1 MYQKK
6 TKKKNNTSSICQ
18 NMMKFRSETVLI
30 ISHFQTL
37 FRFKHGER
45 LPQHFLHGL
54 HHEHI
59 PLLICISQ
67 KMMID
72 EIAEKLILQK

>member
-6 TKKKNNTSSICQ
+6 QQKKTHTSSICQ
-18 NMMKFRSETVLI
+18 NMMKFHSETVLI

-37 FRFKHGER
+37 FGFKHGER

-67 KMMID
+67 K
-72 EIAEKLILQK
+72 

>member
-6 TKKKNNTSSICQ
+6 NKKKQHTSSICQ
-18 NMMKFRSETVLI
+18 NMMKFQSETVLI

-37 FRFKHGER
+37 FGFKHGER

-54 HHEHI
+54 HYEHI
-59 PLLICISQ
+59 PLPGQ
-67 KMMID
+67 KCKFQMCH
-72 EIAEKLILQK
+72 ILNSS